1 MNRISL
7 RRSLLYVP
15 GSSLKMI
22 AKSFE
27 VAADAIIFDLE
38 DSVSWQEK
46 ENARKN
52 VIEAIGRAGNTGK
65 EIIVRINGVHSPAG
79 IHDIL
84 EIVPQAPDAIIV
96 PKADEA
102 SIITAD
108 TMIGAIEREMG
119 WDINQIQLIPLMETA
134 DSIVNASTIVC
145 AASRVRGLQLGAE
158 DLTKE
163 LGIVRTSVGDELQ
176 YARSVLVFAGRARDI
191 DIIDT
196 PFPDFANTPG
206 LIAETKRVK
215 ALGMTGKTCIH
226 PNQVAAV
233 NDLFSP
239 APEEVVQACRLVE
252 AFELSVKEGKGACT
266 LDGKMI
272 DSPIAERAR
281 QIIRKATLI
290 GRGLDG
296 APSR

>member
-1 MNRISL
+1 MNQIPL

-15 GSSLKMI
+15 GSSSKMI

-27 VAADAIIFDLE
+27 VEADGIIFDLE

-52 VIEAIGRAGNTGK
+52 VIQAIGRAKKTGK
-65 EIIVRINGVHSPAG
+65 EIIVRINVVNSHLG

-84 EIVPQAPDAIIV
+84 EVVPQEPDAIII
-96 PKADEA
+96 PKAEE
-102 SIITAD
+102 SSMITAD

-119 WDINQIQLIPLMETA
+119 WDVNKIHLIPLMETA
-134 DSIVNASTIVC
+134 DSIVNASKIVC
-145 AASRVRGLQLGAE
+145 AASRINGLQFGAE

-163 LGIVRTSVGDELQ
+163 LCIIRTSGGDELQ

-191 DIIDT
+191 DIIDS
-196 PFPDFANTPG
+196 PFVDFANAQG
-206 LIAETKRVK
+206 LIAETKRIK

-226 PNQVAAV
+226 PNQVAVV

-239 APEEVVQACRLVE
+239 APEELVQARRVVE
-252 AFELSVKEGKGACT
+252 AFELSVKQGKGACT

-272 DSPIAERAR
+272 DNPVAERAR

-290 GRGLDG
+290 RMGLNDTE
-296 APSR
+296 S

>member
-27 VAADAIIFDLE
+27 VEADGIIFDLE

-52 VIEAIGRAGNTGK
+52 VIQAIGRAKKTGK
-65 EIIVRINGVHSPAG
+65 EIIVRINVVNSHLG

-84 EIVPQAPDAIIV
+84 EVVPQEPDAIII
-96 PKADEA
+96 PKAEE
-102 SIITAD
+102 SSMITAD

-119 WDINQIQLIPLMETA
+119 WDVNKIHLIPLMETA
-134 DSIVNASTIVC
+134 DSIVNASKIVC
-145 AASRVRGLQLGAE
+145 AASRINGLQFGAE

-163 LGIVRTSVGDELQ
+163 LCIIRTSGGDELQ

-191 DIIDT
+191 DIIDS
-196 PFPDFANTPG
+196 PFVDFANAQG
-206 LIAETKRVK
+206 LIAETKRIK

-226 PNQVAAV
+226 PNQVAVV

-239 APEEVVQACRLVE
+239 APEELVQARRVVE
-252 AFELSVKEGKGACT
+252 AFELSVKQGKGACT

-272 DSPIAERAR
+272 DNPVAERAR

-290 GRGLDG
+290 RTGLVG
-296 APSR
+296 SES

>member
-1 MNRISL
+1 MNQIPL

-15 GSSLKMI
+15 GSSSKMI

-27 VAADAIIFDLE
+27 VEADGIIFDLE

-52 VIEAIGRAGNTGK
+52 VIQAIGRAKKTGK
-65 EIIVRINGVHSPAG
+65 EIIVRINVVNSHLG

-84 EIVPQAPDAIIV
+84 EVVPQEPDAIII
-96 PKADEA
+96 PKAEE
-102 SIITAD
+102 SSMITAD

-119 WDINQIQLIPLMETA
+119 WDVNKIHLIPLMETA
-134 DSIVNASTIVC
+134 DSIVNASKIVC
-145 AASRVRGLQLGAE
+145 AASRINGLQFGAE

-163 LGIVRTSVGDELQ
+163 LCIIRTSGGDELQ

-191 DIIDT
+191 DIIDS
-196 PFPDFANTPG
+196 PFVDFANAQG
-206 LIAETKRVK
+206 LIAETKRIK

-226 PNQVAAV
+226 PNQVAVV

-239 APEEVVQACRLVE
+239 APEELVQARRVVE
-252 AFELSVKEGKGACT
+252 AFELSVKQGKGACT

-272 DSPIAERAR
+272 DSPVAERAR

-290 GRGLDG
+290 RTGLVG
-296 APSR
+296 SES

>member
-1 MNRISL
+1 
-7 RRSLLYVP
+7 
-15 GSSLKMI
+15 MI

-27 VAADAIIFDLE
+27 VEADGIIFDLE

-52 VIEAIGRAGNTGK
+52 VIQAIGRAKKTGK
-65 EIIVRINGVHSPAG
+65 EIIVRINVVNSHLG

-84 EIVPQAPDAIIV
+84 EVVPQEPDAIII
-96 PKADEA
+96 PKAEE
-102 SIITAD
+102 SSMITAD

-119 WDINQIQLIPLMETA
+119 WDVNKIHLIPLMETA
-134 DSIVNASTIVC
+134 DSIVNASKIVC
-145 AASRVRGLQLGAE
+145 AASRINGLQFGAE

-163 LGIVRTSVGDELQ
+163 LCIIRTSGGDELQ

-191 DIIDT
+191 DIIDS
-196 PFPDFANTPG
+196 PFVDFANAQG
-206 LIAETKRVK
+206 LIAETKRIK

-226 PNQVAAV
+226 PNQVAVV

-239 APEEVVQACRLVE
+239 APEELVQARRVVE
-252 AFELSVKEGKGACT
+252 AFELSVKQGKGACT

-272 DSPIAERAR
+272 DNPVAERAR

-290 GRGLDG
+290 RMGLNDTE
-296 APSR
+296 S

>member
-22 AKSFE
+22 AKSLE
-27 VAADAIIFDLE
+27 VEADGIIFDLE

-52 VIEAIGRAGNTGK
+52 VIEAIGRAKETGK
-65 EIIVRINGVHSPAG
+65 EIIVRINVVNSHLG

-84 EIVPQAPDAIIV
+84 EIVPQEPDAIII
-96 PKADEA
+96 PKAEVA
-102 SIITAD
+102 SIITAN

-119 WDINQIQLIPLMETA
+119 WDVNKIHLIPLMETA
-134 DSIVNASTIVC
+134 DSIVNASKIVC
-145 AASRVRGLQLGAE
+145 TASRVHGLQFGAE

-163 LGIVRTSVGDELQ
+163 LGIIRTSGGDELQ

-191 DIIDT
+191 DIIDS
-196 PFPDFANTPG
+196 PFVDFANAQG

-226 PNQVAAV
+226 PNQIAV
-233 NDLFSP
+233 VNNLFSP
-239 APEEVVQACRLVE
+239 APEEVVQARRVVE
-252 AFELSVKEGKGACT
+252 AFELSIKQGKGACT

-272 DSPIAERAR
+272 DSPVAERAR

-290 GRGLDG
+290 RTGLDG
-296 APSR
+296 TES

>member
-1 MNRISL
+1 
-7 RRSLLYVP
+7 
-15 GSSLKMI
+15 MI

-27 VAADAIIFDLE
+27 VEADGIIFDLE

-52 VIEAIGRAGNTGK
+52 VIQAIGRAKKTGK
-65 EIIVRINGVHSPAG
+65 EIIVRINVVNSHLG

-84 EIVPQAPDAIIV
+84 EVVPQEPDAIII
-96 PKADEA
+96 PKAEE
-102 SIITAD
+102 SSMITAD

-119 WDINQIQLIPLMETA
+119 WDVNKIHLIPLMETA
-134 DSIVNASTIVC
+134 DSIVNASKIVC
-145 AASRVRGLQLGAE
+145 AASRINGLQFGAE

-163 LGIVRTSVGDELQ
+163 LCIIRTSGGDELQ

-191 DIIDT
+191 DIIDS
-196 PFPDFANTPG
+196 PFVDFANAQG
-206 LIAETKRVK
+206 LIAETKRIK

-226 PNQVAAV
+226 PNQVAVV

-239 APEEVVQACRLVE
+239 APEELVQARRVVE
-252 AFELSVKEGKGACT
+252 AFELSVKQGKGACT

-272 DSPIAERAR
+272 DNPVAERAR

-290 GRGLDG
+290 RTGLVG
-296 APSR
+296 SES

>member
-22 AKSFE
+22 AKSLE
-27 VAADAIIFDLE
+27 VEADGIIFDLE

-52 VIEAIGRAGNTGK
+52 VIEAIGRAKETGK
-65 EIIVRINGVHSPAG
+65 EIIVRINVVNSHLG

-84 EIVPQAPDAIIV
+84 EIVPQEPDAIII
-96 PKADEA
+96 PKAEVA
-102 SIITAD
+102 SIITAN

-119 WDINQIQLIPLMETA
+119 WDVNKIHLIPLMETA
-134 DSIVNASTIVC
+134 DSIVNASKIVS
-145 AASRVRGLQLGAE
+145 AASRVHGLQFGAE

-163 LGIVRTSVGDELQ
+163 LGIIRTSGGDELQ
-176 YARSVLVFAGRARDI
+176 HARSVLVFVGRARGI
-191 DIIDT
+191 DIIDS
-196 PFPDFANTPG
+196 PFVDFANAPG

-226 PNQVAAV
+226 PNQVAVV

-239 APEEVVQACRLVE
+239 APEEVIRARRVVE
-252 AFELSVKEGKGACT
+252 AFELSIKQGKGACT

-272 DSPIAERAR
+272 DNPVAERAR

-290 GRGLDG
+290 RMGLNDTE
-296 APSR
+296 S